1 MSSSITATDL
11 TDIVAAVG
19 PTIFSYLPVGSL
31 LNGLSSPLLV
41 NKIFCGAI
49 LEYLQEA
56 ACLSF
61 SQCPHLRKI
70 NDDQLICLMQS
81 MIGDST
87 CLKTKQLDLSK
98 CRNLKGEGV
107 IFCLRSMP
115 NIERL
120 SLSSATRFHITANN
134 FNDPSVMAAMKH
146 LKHVDVSGCTK
157 LNTPE
162 ICCLASNLSGSNIR
176 VLDFSSCSTLIGDD
190 AAVSVAEHC
199 HNLESINVSG
209 SRKLTT
215 FGVAIIAFVCRS
227 TLRCLSLRGC
237 ESVKLTTLLYSH
249 AREFPVNQLLQWW
262 YSGDDISVLRHNV
275 MEGNNNDNSFLT
287 RDYVDFVIAAMKCIV
302 DGPVFTTEQDE
313 SERLLG
319 LCKEYEERWTN
330 HHGWV
335 DRHGEHSLF
344 GQLEKLDI
352 SDSYPKFCLSDPE
365 LTGVFAVISWLNKGK
380 LREINLSG
388 LSISPHAVSSL
399 ALASGSRLQCIE
411 VSYLRVTGDFRADQ
425 TWTSFIDVKDV
436 CELDLSCCN
445 ALIDNG
451 TNFSAMENLQSL
463 NLRSLKLDHLLIEDY
478 NIDVLLVNTKRLLHL
493 SVHGCSKLEVSVLTK
508 AKAMNPHLAL
518 LDLDVRDALMDVPLS
533 TIRDAFPSLL
543 KLNNRCTAMG
553 TSRIKQHQ
561 QNYQWRI
568 GARERS
574 SRGSNKR
581 KRGESL
587 NARESRVVGSA
598 SMSLNCCS
606 LQLTGFSKADCT
618 AQEMFGCKTCH
629 IEFDRFVCTTC
640 SKACH
645 TALGHEVF
653 SIGYGPGYCDC
664 CILSK
669 CMCI

>member
-1 MSSSITATDL
+1 MSSSITAADL

-31 LNGLSSPLLV
+31 LNGISSSLLV
-41 NKIFCGAI
+41 NKIFRGAI

-70 NDDQLICLMQS
+70 NDDQLIRLVQRML
-81 MIGDST
+81 GDST

-98 CRNLKGEGV
+98 CRKLKGEGV
-107 IFCLRSMP
+107 IFCLKSMP
-115 NIERL
+115 NIEKL
-120 SLSSATRFHITANN
+120 SLSSATRFHITGNN

-146 LKHVDVSGCTK
+146 LKHMDVSGCSK

-162 ICCLASNLSGSNIR
+162 ICCLSSNLSGSNIR
-176 VLDFSSCSTLIGDD
+176 VLDFSGCSTLIGDD

-215 FGVAIIAFVCRS
+215 FGVTIIAFVCRS

-262 YSGDDISVLRHNV
+262 YSGEDISVLRHNV
-275 MEGNNNDNSFLT
+275 MEGNNNDNSFIT
-287 RDYVDFVIAAMKCIV
+287 RDYVDVVIAALKRIV

-330 HHGWV
+330 HYGWV
-335 DRHGEHSLF
+335 DRRGEQPLF
-344 GQLEKLDI
+344 GRLEKLDI
-352 SDSYPKFCLSDPE
+352 SDSYPIFCLSDPE
-365 LTGVFAVISWLNKGK
+365 LAGVVAIISWFNRGK

-388 LSISPHAVSSL
+388 LSISPYAVSSL

-411 VSYLRVTGDFRADQ
+411 VSYLRVTGDFRVDQ
-425 TWTSFIDVKDV
+425 TWVSLMDEIGVSV

-451 TNFSAMENLQSL
+451 TNFSEMN
-463 NLRSLKLDHLLIEDY
+463 NLRSLNLDHLLIEDY
-478 NIDVLLVNTKRLLHL
+478 NMAVLLSSTKRLLHL

-508 AKAMNPHLAL
+508 AKAINPHLEL
-518 LDLDVRDALMDVPLS
+518 LDLDVRDAFMDVPLS

-561 QNYQWRI
+561 QNYQWRV
-568 GARERS
+568 GARERN

-587 NARESRVVGSA
+587 NARESRVVASA

-606 LQLTGFSKADCT
+606 LQLTGFSKAGCT
-618 AQEMFGCKTCH
+618 VQEMFGCKTCR
-629 IEFDRFVCTTC
+629 IEFDRFVCMTC